1 MRAATSLEP
10 KVPRLLSSPN
20 SLDDLWP
27 EPSSALKSS
36 FPGGLRG
43 KAQGPLLP
51 SCQPCS
57 RLEWLGL
64 NLARRVVGHP
74 PLLSF
79 HSPRRSRALNR
90 DSPCHVRRGPAQ
102 SELSN
107 LAALFSSLSLR
118 EVGLV
123 PLTLAGILLLDSQT
137 CSTELEGLQGVLV
150 ETRRERP
157 QERDRKTVDVCPC
170 AE

>member
-10 KVPRLLSSPN
+10 KVPRPLSSPN

-43 KAQGPLLP
+43 KAQGPLIP

-57 RLEWLGL
+57 WLEWLGL
-64 NLARRVVGHP
+64 HLARRVLRHP

-79 HSPRRSRALNR
+79 QSPRRSRALGSAEILPVILEA
-90 DSPCHVRRGPAQ
+90 DQLSPNSAARLLPFLFFLEISWCCSPHSGRHPGP
-102 SELSN
+102 
-107 LAALFSSLSLR
+107 
-118 EVGLV
+118 G
-123 PLTLAGILLLDSQT
+123 
-137 CSTELEGLQGVLV
+137 
-150 ETRRERP
+150 
-157 QERDRKTVDVCPC
+157 
-170 AE
+170 